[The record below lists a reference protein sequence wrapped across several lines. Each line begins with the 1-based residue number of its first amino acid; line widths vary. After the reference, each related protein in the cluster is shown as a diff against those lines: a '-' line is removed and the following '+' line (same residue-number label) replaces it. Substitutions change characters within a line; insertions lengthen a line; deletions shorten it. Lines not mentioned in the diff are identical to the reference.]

1 MLLLLLAMAVPCMGQ
16 EVEPEEAS
24 IDAPDTVELLRTQV
38 GLLSRQLDS
47 MLAVQSAL
55 RTSMRELVL
64 LKDSLVISNDL
75 YQQQLQE
82 KNRLMGEQ
90 VAAMQAK
97 EQLLAEKEELYRQA
111 LTNSTIDKAKW
122 ESELQ
127 SKEASI
133 DAKSSEIAFLQRD
146 IDSKELTLKTQQENY
161 QHLLVEKEHYHHLVD
176 SLRRCLHA
184 LEIENVKKQ
193 EENRYLAQRAKE
205 AEEKAAITLN
215 KKKKVRPI
223 QGIAMRFFRTPDW
236 DIRLTPES
244 VDPTTQAATYSKVI
258 RNRNAG
264 DIEFDFVTGASVML
278 WDLTDYFNR
287 RPKRDTNDTH
297 RLPELPRFDQKF
309 NYDLGIYVGFGGSN
323 LFKNFYIG
331 PSFRFVDFFYL
342 TVGINICEYDMLIDG
357 YKAGQS
363 LETALTLDDITAKS
377 WLVKPFISLS
387 IDLDFLSYIKK

>member
-24 IDAPDTVELLRTQV
+24 VDAPDTVELLRTQV